1 MSGNCQRIFA
11 RFCAFSHKIAKV
23 FLGVYHI
30 LDPFPRTRESS
41 EQRVARRAIQYL
53 TGLPPPAYSMQ
64 GHASREWFGVWE
76 WFGAWVKYWWGQ
88 TSGLS
93 PGMGGYK

>member
-11 RFCAFSHKIAKV
+11 RFCEFSHKIAKV
-23 FLGVYHI
+23 FLGVYLI
-30 LDPFPRTRESS
+30 LYPFPFS
-41 EQRVARRAIQYL
+41 
-53 TGLPPPAYSMQ
+53 
-64 GHASREWFGVWE
+64 WE

-93 PGMGGYK
+93 PGMGGGYK